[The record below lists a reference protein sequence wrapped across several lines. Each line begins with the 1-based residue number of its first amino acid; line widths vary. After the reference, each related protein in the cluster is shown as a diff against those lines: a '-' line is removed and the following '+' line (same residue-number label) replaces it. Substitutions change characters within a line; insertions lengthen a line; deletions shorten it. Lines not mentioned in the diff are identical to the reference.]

1 MNKSAIDKTKQEGI
15 RQGIWLCVQSLVDLE
30 DFVMARYFIRT
41 FGFDKNECEE
51 LLSKNNS
58 NYKMGS
64 FVAELMSDKND
75 NITLENIGYHKIGSI
90 FKYNIGSKEV
100 ELEVIESSDASCEGC
115 VFNNSKNYYCKDTHC
130 IDVDRKDDIDV
141 IYKKVK
147 RS

>member
-1 MNKSAIDKTKQEGI
+1 MNKSVIDKTKQEGI

-90 FKYNIGSKEV
+90 FKYNIDSKEV
-100 ELEVIESSDASCEGC
+100 ELEVVESRDYSCAGC
-115 VFNNSKNYYCKDTHC
+115 AFKSKRYFCKDTYC
-130 IDVDRKDDIDV
+130 ADTERYDYMDV
-141 IYKKVK
+141 IYKEVK

>member
-1 MNKSAIDKTKQEGI
+1 
-15 RQGIWLCVQSLVDLE
+15 
-30 DFVMARYFIRT
+30 MAKYLIES
-41 FGFDKNECEE
+41 FGFDKNECKEI
-51 LLSKNNS
+51 L
-58 NYKMGS
+58 
-64 FVAELMSDKND
+64 DKNSMDDKMKLFVQMILDKDD
-75 NITLENIGYHKIGSI
+75 NRKVLKDIEYHKIGSI

-100 ELEVIESSDASCEGC
+100 ELEVVESSDASCEGC